1 MAAGGC
7 DVLSVQVHGD
17 AVVRTVEERG
27 TKKPEG
33 VACEVN
39 IHVPDGNV
47 GLTVEQTATKKVR
60 VPGKDLR
67 TRPVAAQ
74 VGEGRILKG
83 HHNGGTS
90 LRRVVLFFL
99 AYSNVTIWQ
108 SQRPPSPHI
117 NHFSSILQQLGSSSS
132 KPPQISICTTF

>member
-1 MAAGGC
+1 MAAGSC
-7 DVLSVQVHGD
+7 DILSVQIHGD

-47 GLTVEQTATKKVR
+47 GLTVEQTATKKAR

-67 TRPVAAQ
+67 TQPVQLRWAK
-74 VGEGRILKG
+74 GR
-83 HHNGGTS
+83 
-90 LRRVVLFFL
+90 F
-99 AYSNVTIWQ
+99 
-108 SQRPPSPHI
+108 
-117 NHFSSILQQLGSSSS
+117 
-132 KPPQISICTTF
+132 